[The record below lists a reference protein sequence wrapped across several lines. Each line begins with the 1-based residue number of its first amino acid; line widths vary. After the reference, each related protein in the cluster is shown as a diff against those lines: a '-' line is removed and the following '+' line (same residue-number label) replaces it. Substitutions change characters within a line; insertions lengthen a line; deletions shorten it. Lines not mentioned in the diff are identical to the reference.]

1 MKIDVANTMRE
12 SNKHVFWNLIY
23 YFNDYLLP
31 FDFIL
36 PYEDN
41 KEFDLQYDELKKTA
55 QAVRVH
61 QMKND
66 MDEVIE
72 EEKENEA
79 DDGGLSSNSPAA
91 VQGR

>member
-23 YFNDYLLP
+23 YFNDYSLP

-41 KEFDLQYDELKKTA
+41 KEFD
-55 QAVRVH
+55 
-61 QMKND
+61 
-66 MDEVIE
+66 
-72 EEKENEA
+72 
-79 DDGGLSSNSPAA
+79 
-91 VQGR
+91 